1 MTDSGDATRGY
12 SAVAPDWAPGGI
24 DLKTDVPHS
33 ARVYDYILGGKDNFA
48 ADRAAAEGIV
58 KSWPHLP
65 VSMRSNRNFM
75 ARVAR
80 VLATEHGFR
89 QFLDIGTGLPTA
101 PNLHD
106 VVQEVAPA
114 SRVLYVDNDPIVLVH
129 ARALLTST
137 EEGRTSYL
145 DADFSDPEAILRS
158 PELRKTLDLTR
169 PVAVSIIAVVHFIVD
184 DDVVRALIEQ
194 IMAPLASG
202 SVLALSTCTADSAP
216 DEVAVGVGAYNAS
229 GIPLI
234 ARDKARAEGL
244 FAGLELLDPGVV
256 LVNHWHPDE
265 AAAATDDAHVHMY
278 GGIARK
284 K

>member
-12 SAVAPDWAPGGI
+12 SSVAPDWTPGDV

-80 VLATEHGFR
+80 VLATEYGFR

-114 SRVLYVDNDPIVLVH
+114 SRILYVDNDPIVLVH
-129 ARALLTST
+129 ARALLTSAK
-137 EEGRTSYL
+137 EGQTSYL

-158 PELRKTLDLTR
+158 PELRKTLDLSQ

-184 DDVVRALIEQ
+184 DDVVRALIER
-194 IMAPLASG
+194 IMAPLAPG
-202 SVLALSTCTADSAP
+202 SILALSTCTADSAP
-216 DEVAVGVGAYNAS
+216 EEVGVGVAAYNAS
-229 GIPLI
+229 GIPLVS
-234 ARDKARAEGL
+234 RDKARTEAL

-284 K
+284 A